1 MKRSKFVTHLIY
13 VKLLKN
19 HENEKSVCE
28 WGGGGW
34 GGCGGRGDDIEI
46 SVRESQKIAIIVIIP
61 FLKEQ

>member
-28 WGGGGW
+28 WGGGGGW
-34 GGCGGRGDDIEI
+34 GGGAEEGGTI
-46 SVRESQKIAIIVIIP
+46 
-61 FLKEQ
+61 LKYLSENLKRLL